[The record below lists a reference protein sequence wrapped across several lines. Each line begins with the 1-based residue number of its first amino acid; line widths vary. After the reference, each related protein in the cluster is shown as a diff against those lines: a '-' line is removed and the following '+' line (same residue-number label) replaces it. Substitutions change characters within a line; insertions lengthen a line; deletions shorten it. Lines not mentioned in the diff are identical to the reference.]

1 MKAVTTVIIT
11 ILAVAGQSLAA
22 DLQSPQ
28 NSRDDE
34 VLLARYL
41 ERTQIELE
49 NEHIDAVNS
58 RMHDKLNSLFN
69 TIDSKLILEAQ
80 QPLAKQSTEDLP
92 TPVDR
97 QWNDAETESAIIFG

>member
-11 ILAVAGQSLAA
+11 ILAIAGQSLAA

-34 VLLARYL
+34 VLLAQYL

-49 NEHIDAVNS
+49 NEHVDAVNS
-58 RMHDKLNSLFN
+58 RMHDNLNSLFN
-69 TIDSKLILEAQ
+69 KIDSKLTLEAQ
-80 QPLAKQSTEDLP
+80 QSLAKQSTENLP
-92 TPVDR
+92 IPVEH
-97 QWNDAETESAIIFG
+97 QWNDAEAESAIIFG